1 MPMPQWLNL
10 LMAGPTPIYPTEM
23 NIYQSGIAWWC
34 KFHCI
39 VCVKWSVKYLA
50 RAILMHFTDEA
61 PKHVHTHS
69 GPPLLCVVFRNDPYI
84 SHFRIYPLLWSFFPT
99 YWAVVAAIIIVQAK
113 DLVRAFY
120 SQVLRLSCSLTESK
134 ATAEDNLFT
143 ISEDCGRVTL
153 TALFLAYFFCV
164 CVFWLQSMSQTQMN
178 HK

>member
-1 MPMPQWLNL
+1 
-10 LMAGPTPIYPTEM
+10 
-23 NIYQSGIAWWC
+23 
-34 KFHCI
+34 
-39 VCVKWSVKYLA
+39 
-50 RAILMHFTDEA
+50 MHFTDEA

-69 GPPLLCVVFRNDPYI
+69 GPHLLCIVFRNDLYI
-84 SHFRIYPLLWSFFPT
+84 SHFRIYPLLWSFFST

-153 TALFLAYFFCV
+153 TALFLAYFFLCV
-164 CVFWLQSMSQTQMN
+164 CILTAVYVTDPDESQIVIPESGCNCRLLGNRYPLYQGYQFLTHRFERN
-178 HK
+178 G